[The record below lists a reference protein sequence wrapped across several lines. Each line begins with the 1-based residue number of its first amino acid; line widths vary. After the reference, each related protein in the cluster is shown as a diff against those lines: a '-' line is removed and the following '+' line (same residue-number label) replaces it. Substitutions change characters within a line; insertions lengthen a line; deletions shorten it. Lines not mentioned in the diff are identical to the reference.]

1 MFKPAVRVIL
11 VNVVLFCVLAE
22 IAGLSFHYAETGQ
35 LFYLHRPTYEL
46 IPETAQGEITA
57 DRLNPYFGPSHK
69 AGQPFDFPSELR
81 EDGTPPPS
89 RPMATNNF
97 GFDSPY
103 QYPIVKSNREFIIGI
118 FGGSVSVF
126 FCLAGVDHLVA
137 DLQRHEFFKDR
148 TIVLLC
154 MAHEG
159 YKQPQQLLVLSY
171 FLSIGQTFDLVVNI
185 DGFNEVALSSYNNQR
200 GLDISMPS
208 AMHLDPLVNLVNQ
221 TTLTPEKLQSLA
233 AIGRYKERINY
244 LVGRLARNR

>member
-22 IAGLSFHYAETGQ
+22 IAGLVFHYVETGQ

-148 TIVLLC
+148 TIVPLC
-154 MAHEG
+154 MFSTNDVKVPVPMMA
-159 YKQPQQLLVLSY
+159 P
-171 FLSIGQTFDLVVNI
+171 
-185 DGFNEVALSSYNNQR
+185 A
-200 GLDISMPS
+200 P
-208 AMHLDPLVNLVNQ
+208 
-221 TTLTPEKLQSLA
+221 
-233 AIGRYKERINY
+233 
-244 LVGRLARNR
+244 